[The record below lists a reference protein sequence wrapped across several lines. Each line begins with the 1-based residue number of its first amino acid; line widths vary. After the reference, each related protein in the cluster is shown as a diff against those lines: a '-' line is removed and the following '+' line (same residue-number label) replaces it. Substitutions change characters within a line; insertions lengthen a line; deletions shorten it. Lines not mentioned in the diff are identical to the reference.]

1 MRETK
6 TPDTRSQLQAEESVL
21 PRCTPGE
28 DARTPQSIPPASQN
42 GTRLTSNFEIVT
54 PDPRLQQ
61 LLELMQ
67 ALGTQWA
74 ASPEIRLRVLG
85 LHCLEDW
92 KTLALYAEAHP

>member
-1 MRETK
+1 
-6 TPDTRSQLQAEESVL
+6 
-21 PRCTPGE
+21 
-28 DARTPQSIPPASQN
+28 
-42 GTRLTSNFEIVT
+42 
-54 PDPRLQQ
+54 
-61 LLELMQ
+61 MQ